1 MARLIFKAPYYKP
14 NAKAGKGARG
24 AYAKYIATRDGV
36 ELLRSGMADYI
47 NERKGSNGLFSD
59 EGVVIN
65 LSQIEETINN
75 HSGNVW
81 GLIFSLKREDA
92 ERLGYNS
99 AVQWMNLLRSH
110 RNDIAKEMH
119 IAPGNLR
126 WYAAYHNSETHPH
139 VHMLVWSDRPQEPH
153 LSSVGIHNIK
163 HTIANDIFRQD
174 LVSIY
179 KEQTQ
184 ARDNIKASFRSR
196 MDKLMSEIGNMS
208 IDYDS
213 EIALKFQMLSQRIEK
228 HKGKKVYGYLD
239 KETKK
244 LVDEIVKMI
253 AADEKIYE
261 LYDLWHK
268 CRCETFRTY
277 TDAMP
282 EKIPLEENE
291 EFKSIRNEI
300 VKMASELKVEYNFN
314 GQDDTEP
321 SRDFEEE
328 DIDNLEERVEEDEDP
343 LTMYMLGKKYLDE
356 EGDPEEAELW
366 LRMAAHNGNEYAM
379 YFLYKCYRDG
389 RIMDKEKSKMKYLRM
404 AIDKGYDAAEYEY
417 GKLLREKDPE
427 EAMKY
432 FKRAS
437 GRNNAY
443 AAYAYGKMC
452 AERGDIDK
460 AKIYFIRAT
469 RVKPDLGFRVGMWY
483 YYDLGNHEMGKEYL
497 ENAAKNGNV
506 AAEEALNAINRGID
520 TRLAW
525 GVLNLFRHASR
536 VIDDRAKAHVKI
548 SPMLGVDRKLR
559 QRIREKKE
567 EQGLRMSM

>member
-14 NAKAGKGARG
+14 NAKAGKDARG

-99 AVQWMNLLRSH
+99 AVQWMNLLRSY

-153 LSSVGIHNIK
+153 LSTVGIHNIK

-213 EIALKFQMLSQRIEK
+213 EIALKFQILSQRIEK

-417 GKLLREKDPE
+417 GKLLREKDPD
-427 EAMKY
+427 EAMRY
-432 FKRAS
+432 FKRAADQNHS
-437 GRNNAY
+437 YAALAY
-443 AAYAYGKMC
+443 AKMC
-452 AERGDIDK
+452 AESGDMDDASKYAYIAVAYNHKLAVRVGLWSYYDIGNRETGRWYLKYGADRGDRESADALKALDK
-460 AKIYFIRAT
+460 
-469 RVKPDLGFRVGMWY
+469 GQ
-483 YYDLGNHEMGKEYL
+483 N
-497 ENAAKNGNV
+497 
-506 AAEEALNAINRGID
+506 LN
-520 TRLAW
+520 LAF
-525 GVLNLFRHASR
+525 GVLNLLYYACNI
-536 VIDDRAKAHVKI
+536 IDERANRYHNGGM
-548 SPMLGVDRKLR
+548 SQGVDRKL
-559 QRIREKKE
+559 KK
-567 EQGLRMSM
+567 QISKKKQALGMRMG

>member
-14 NAKAGKGARG
+14 KGKVNRG
-24 AYAKYIATRDGV
+24 GYAKYIATREGV

-47 NERKGSNGLFSD
+47 NERRGSNGLFSD

-65 LSQIEETINN
+65 LAQIEETINN
-75 HSGNVW
+75 HAGNVW
-81 GLIFSLKREDA
+81 GLIFSLKRADA
-92 ERLGYNS
+92 ERFGYNS
-99 AVQWMNLLRSH
+99 AEQWMNLLRSH

-119 IAPGNLR
+119 IAPGDLR
-126 WYAAYHNSETHPH
+126 WYAAYHNNETHPH
-139 VHMLVWSDRPQEPH
+139 VHMLVWSERAHEPY
-153 LSSVGIHNIK
+153 LSKVGIQNIK
-163 HTIANDIFRQD
+163 RTVANDIFKRD
-174 LVSIY
+174 LIPIY
-179 KEQTQ
+179 KKQTQ

-196 MDKLMSEIGNMS
+196 IDKLMSEIGNMS

-213 EIALKFQMLSQRIEK
+213 EIALKFQMLSQRIAK

-253 AADEKIYE
+253 AADEKISE

-291 EFKSIRNEI
+291 EFKSIRNEV
-300 VKMASELKVEYNFN
+300 VKMASELKVEYVFQ

-321 SRDFEEE
+321 SHDFWEE

-343 LTMYMLGKKYLDE
+343 FTMYKLGKKYLDE
-356 EGDPEEAELW
+356 ENNPEEAELW
-366 LRMAAHNGNEYAM
+366 LRMAAYNGNEYAM

-389 RIMDKEKSKMKYLRM
+389 RIIDKKNSKMTYLRM
-404 AIDKGYDAAEYEY
+404 ALEKGYDVAEYEY

-432 FKRAS
+432 FKRAADK
-437 GRNNAY
+437 NNAY

-452 AERGDIDK
+452 ADRGDINK
-460 AKIYFIRAT
+460 AKIYFGRAT
-469 RVKPDLGFRVGMWY
+469 RVKSELGFRVGMWY
-483 YYDLGNHEMGKEYL
+483 YYDLGNHEMGISHL

-525 GVLNLFRHASR
+525 GVLNLFRHVSR

-548 SPMLGVDRKLR
+548 SPMQGVDRKLR

>member
-14 NAKAGKGARG
+14 KGKVNRG
-24 AYAKYIATRDGV
+24 GYAKYIATREGV

-47 NERKGSNGLFSD
+47 NERRGSNGLFSD

-65 LSQIEETINN
+65 LAQIEETINN
-75 HSGNVW
+75 HAGNVW
-81 GLIFSLKREDA
+81 GLIFSLKRADA
-92 ERLGYNS
+92 ERFGYNS
-99 AVQWMNLLRSH
+99 AEQWMNLLRSH

-119 IAPGNLR
+119 IAPGDLR
-126 WYAAYHNSETHPH
+126 WYAAYHNNETHPH
-139 VHMLVWSDRPQEPH
+139 VHMLVWSERAHEPY
-153 LSSVGIHNIK
+153 LSKVGIQNIK
-163 HTIANDIFRQD
+163 RTVANDIFKRD
-174 LVSIY
+174 LIPIY
-179 KEQTQ
+179 KKQTQ

-196 MDKLMSEIGNMS
+196 IDKLMSEIGNMS
-208 IDYDS
+208 IDYNS
-213 EIALKFQMLSQRIEK
+213 EIALKFQMLSQRISK

-253 AADEKIYE
+253 AADEKISE

-277 TDAMP
+277 TDAML

-291 EFKSIRNEI
+291 EFKSIRNEV
-300 VKMASELKVEYNFN
+300 VKMASELKVEYVFQ

-321 SRDFEEE
+321 SHDFEEE

-343 LTMYMLGKKYLDE
+343 FTMYKLGKKYLDE
-356 EGDPEEAELW
+356 E
-366 LRMAAHNGNEYAM
+366 HN
-379 YFLYKCYRDG
+379 
-389 RIMDKEKSKMKYLRM
+389 
-404 AIDKGYDAAEYEY
+404 
-417 GKLLREKDPE
+417 PE

-432 FKRAS
+432 FKRAAD
-437 GRNNAY
+437 GNNAY

-452 AERGDIDK
+452 ADRGDINK
-460 AKIYFIRAT
+460 AKIYFGRAT
-469 RVKPDLGFRVGMWY
+469 RVKPELGFRVGMWY
-483 YYDLGNHEMGKEYL
+483 YYDLGNHEMGIGHL

-548 SPMLGVDRKLR
+548 SPMQGVDRKLR

>member
-14 NAKAGKGARG
+14 GRKAGKGERG

-110 RNDIAKEMH
+110 RNDIAREMH

-139 VHMLVWSDRPQEPH
+139 VHMLVWSDKPQEPH
-153 LSSVGIHNIK
+153 LSTVGIHNIK
-163 HTIANDIFRQD
+163 QTIAKDIFRQD
-174 LVSIY
+174 LISVY

-184 ARDNIKASFRSR
+184 ARDDIKLAFGSR
-196 MDKLMSEIGNMS
+196 MEEIIEEISGGT
-208 IDYDS
+208 IEYDS
-213 EIALKFQMLSQRIEK
+213 EIVLKLQFLSEK
-228 HKGKKVYGYLD
+228 LSEHKGKKVYGYLD
-239 KETKK
+239 KDTKK
-244 LVDEIVKMI
+244 LVDEIVRMI
-253 AADEKIYE
+253 AGDERIAE

-282 EKIPLEENE
+282 EKIPLEENK
-291 EFKSIRNEI
+291 EFKSIRNEV
-300 VKMASELKVEYNFN
+300 VKIASDLKTAFDFY
-314 GQDDTEP
+314 GKDDSEP
-321 SRDFEEE
+321 SDETEEE
-328 DIDNLEERVEEDEDP
+328 DLEDLEYWSEQGDE
-343 LTMYMLGKKYLDE
+343 TQMYLLGKKYLDE
-356 EGDPEEAELW
+356 YDDPEEAEHW
-366 LRMAAHNGNEYAM
+366 LKKASENGNEYAM
-379 YFLYKCYRDG
+379 YLLYKCYRDG
-389 RIMDKEKSKMKYLRM
+389 RIEDKENEKMKYLKM
-404 AIDKGYDAAEYEY
+404 ALNKGYDAAEYEY
-417 GKLLREKDPE
+417 GKLLREKEPE

-432 FKRAS
+432 LGKAADQ
-437 GRNNAY
+437 RNPY
-443 AAYAYGKMC
+443 AAYAYAKMC
-452 AERGDIDK
+452 SERGDIAK
-460 AKIYFIRAT
+460 AKEYFRIAAMY
-469 RVKPDLGFRVGMWY
+469 KPELGFRVGLWY
-483 YYDLGNHEMGKEYL
+483 YYEQNERENGKAYL
-497 ENAAKNGNV
+497 QFAAERGDT
-506 AAEEALNAINRGID
+506 AAEEALKAINNGVNA
-520 TRLAW
+520 RLLS

-536 VIDDRAKAHVKI
+536 VIDDRAKAYAKGG
-548 SPMLGVDRKLR
+548 MMQGVDKKLR
-559 QRIREKKE
+559 EQIRRKKE
-567 EQGLRMSM
+567 GLGMRMG

>member
-14 NAKAGKGARG
+14 KGKVNRG
-24 AYAKYIATRDGV
+24 GYAKYIATREGV

-47 NERKGSNGLFSD
+47 NERRGSNGLFSD
-59 EGVVIN
+59 EGVVNN
-65 LSQIEETINN
+65 LAQIEETINN
-75 HSGNVW
+75 HAGNVW
-81 GLIFSLKREDA
+81 GLIFSLKRADA
-92 ERLGYNS
+92 ERFGYNS
-99 AVQWMNLLRSH
+99 AEQWMNLLRSH

-119 IAPGNLR
+119 IAPGDLR
-126 WYAAYHNSETHPH
+126 WYAAYHNNETHPH
-139 VHMLVWSDRPQEPH
+139 VHMLVWSERAHEPY
-153 LSSVGIHNIK
+153 LSKVGIQNIK
-163 HTIANDIFRQD
+163 RTVANDIFKRD
-174 LVSIY
+174 LIPIY
-179 KEQTQ
+179 KKQTQ
-184 ARDNIKASFRSR
+184 ARDNIKVSFRSR
-196 MDKLMSEIGNMS
+196 IDKLMSEIGNMS

-213 EIALKFQMLSQRIEK
+213 EIALKFQMLSQRIAK

-253 AADEKIYE
+253 AADEKISE

-291 EFKSIRNEI
+291 EFKSIRNEV
-300 VKMASELKVEYNFN
+300 VKMASELKVEYVFQ

-321 SRDFEEE
+321 SHDFEEE

-343 LTMYMLGKKYLDE
+343 FAMYKLGKKYLDE
-356 EGDPEEAELW
+356 ENNPEEAELW

-389 RIMDKEKSKMKYLRM
+389 RIIDKKNSKMTYLRM
-404 AIDKGYDAAEYEY
+404 ALDKGYDVAEYEY

-427 EAMKY
+427 EAKKY
-432 FKRAS
+432 FKRAADK
-437 GRNNAY
+437 NNAY

-452 AERGDIDK
+452 ADRGDINK
-460 AKIYFIRAT
+460 AKIYFGRAT
-469 RVKPDLGFRVGMWY
+469 RVKPELGFRVGMWY
-483 YYDLGNHEMGKEYL
+483 YYDLGNHEMGIGHL

-536 VIDDRAKAHVKI
+536 VIDDRAKAHIKI
-548 SPMLGVDRKLR
+548 SPMQGVDKKLR

-567 EQGLRMSM
+567 GQGMRMSM

>member
-14 NAKAGKGARG
+14 KGKVNRG
-24 AYAKYIATRDGV
+24 GYAKYIATREGV
-36 ELLRSGMADYI
+36 EHLRSGMADYI

-65 LSQIEETINN
+65 LAQIEETINN
-75 HSGNVW
+75 HAGNVW
-81 GLIFSLKREDA
+81 GLIFSLKRADA
-92 ERLGYNS
+92 ERFGYNS
-99 AVQWMNLLRSH
+99 AEQWMNLLRSH
-110 RNDIAKEMH
+110 RNDIAKEMR
-119 IAPGNLR
+119 IAPGDLR
-126 WYAAYHNSETHPH
+126 WYAAYHNNETHPH
-139 VHMLVWSDRPQEPH
+139 VHMLVWSERAHEPY
-153 LSSVGIHNIK
+153 LSKVGIQNIK
-163 HTIANDIFRQD
+163 RTVANDIFKRD
-174 LVSIY
+174 LIPIY
-179 KEQTQ
+179 KKQTQ

-196 MDKLMSEIGNMS
+196 IDKLMSEIGNMS

-213 EIALKFQMLSQRIEK
+213 EIALKFQMLSQRIAK

-239 KETKK
+239 KEIKK

-253 AADEKIYE
+253 AADEKISE
-261 LYDLWHK
+261 LYELWHK

-291 EFKSIRNEI
+291 EFKSIRNEV
-300 VKMASELKVEYNFN
+300 VKMASELKVEYVFQS
-314 GQDDTEP
+314 QDDAEP
-321 SRDFEEE
+321 SHDFGEE

-343 LTMYMLGKKYLDE
+343 FTMYKLGKKYLDE
-356 EGDPEEAELW
+356 ENNPEEAELW
-366 LRMAAHNGNEYAM
+366 LRMAAYNGNEYAM

-389 RIMDKEKSKMKYLRM
+389 RIIDKKNSKMTYLRM
-404 AIDKGYDAAEYEY
+404 ALDKGYDVAEYEY

-427 EAMKY
+427 EAKKY
-432 FKRAS
+432 FKRAADK
-437 GRNNAY
+437 NNAY

-452 AERGDIDK
+452 AERDDINK
-460 AKIYFIRAT
+460 AKIYFGRAT
-469 RVKPDLGFRVGMWY
+469 RVKPELGFRVGMWY
-483 YYDLGNHEMGKEYL
+483 YYDLGNHEMGIGHL

-548 SPMLGVDRKLR
+548 SPMQGVDRKLR

>member
-14 NAKAGKGARG
+14 GRKAGKGERG

-110 RNDIAKEMH
+110 RNDIAREMH

-139 VHMLVWSDRPQEPH
+139 VHMLVWSDKPQEPH
-153 LSSVGIHNIK
+153 LSTVGIHNIK
-163 HTIANDIFRQD
+163 QTIAKDIFRQD
-174 LVSIY
+174 LISVY

-184 ARDNIKASFRSR
+184 ARDDIKLAFSSH
-196 MDKLMSEIGNMS
+196 MEEIIEEISDGT
-208 IDYDS
+208 IKYDS
-213 EIALKFQMLSQRIEK
+213 EIVLKLQFLSEK
-228 HKGKKVYGYLD
+228 LSEHKGKKVYGYLD
-239 KETKK
+239 KGTKK
-244 LVDEIVKMI
+244 LVDEIVRMI
-253 AADEKIYE
+253 AGDGRIAE

-282 EKIPLEENE
+282 EKIPLEENK
-291 EFKSIRNEI
+291 EFKSIRNEV
-300 VKMASELKVEYNFN
+300 VKIASDLKTAFDFY
-314 GQDDTEP
+314 GKDDSEP
-321 SRDFEEE
+321 SDETEEE
-328 DIDNLEERVEEDEDP
+328 DLEDLEYWSEQGDE
-343 LTMYMLGKKYLDE
+343 TQMYLLGKKYLDE
-356 EGDPEEAELW
+356 YDDTEEAEHW
-366 LRMAAHNGNEYAM
+366 LKKASENGNEYAM
-379 YFLYKCYRDG
+379 YLLYKCYRDG
-389 RIMDKEKSKMKYLRM
+389 RIEDKENEKMKYLKM
-404 AIDKGYDAAEYEY
+404 ALNKGYDAAEYEY
-417 GKLLREKDPE
+417 GKLLREKEPE

-432 FKRAS
+432 LGKAADQ
-437 GRNNAY
+437 RNPY
-443 AAYAYGKMC
+443 AAYAYAKMC
-452 AERGDIDK
+452 SERGDIAK
-460 AKIYFIRAT
+460 AKEYFRIAAMY
-469 RVKPDLGFRVGMWY
+469 KPELGFRVGLWY
-483 YYDLGNHEMGKEYL
+483 YYEQNERENGKAYL
-497 ENAAKNGNV
+497 QFAAERGDT
-506 AAEEALNAINRGID
+506 AAEEALKAINNGVNA
-520 TRLAW
+520 RLLS

-536 VIDDRAKAHVKI
+536 VIDDRAKAYAK
-548 SPMLGVDRKLR
+548 SGMMQGVDKKLR
-559 QRIREKKE
+559 EQIRQKKE
-567 EQGLRMSM
+567 GLGMRMG

>member
-14 NAKAGKGARG
+14 KGKVNRG
-24 AYAKYIATRDGV
+24 GYAKYIATREGV

-47 NERKGSNGLFSD
+47 NERRGSNGLFSD

-65 LSQIEETINN
+65 LAQIEETINN
-75 HSGNVW
+75 HAGNVW
-81 GLIFSLKREDA
+81 GLIFSLKRADA
-92 ERLGYNS
+92 ERFGYNS
-99 AVQWMNLLRSH
+99 AEQWMNLLRSH

-119 IAPGNLR
+119 IAPGDLR
-126 WYAAYHNSETHPH
+126 WYAAYHNNETHPH
-139 VHMLVWSDRPQEPH
+139 VHMLVWSERAHEPY
-153 LSSVGIHNIK
+153 LSKVGIQNIK
-163 HTIANDIFRQD
+163 RTVANDIFKRD
-174 LVSIY
+174 LIPIY
-179 KEQTQ
+179 KKQTQ

-196 MDKLMSEIGNMS
+196 IDKLMSEIGNMS

-213 EIALKFQMLSQRIEK
+213 EIALKFQMLSQRIAK

-253 AADEKIYE
+253 AADEKISE

-291 EFKSIRNEI
+291 EFKSIRNEV
-300 VKMASELKVEYNFN
+300 VKMASELKVEYVFQ

-321 SRDFEEE
+321 SHDFEEE

-343 LTMYMLGKKYLDE
+343 FTMYKLGKKYLDE
-356 EGDPEEAELW
+356 ENNPEEAELW
-366 LRMAAHNGNEYAM
+366 LRMAAYNGNEYAM
-379 YFLYKCYRDG
+379 YFLYKCYRDR
-389 RIMDKEKSKMKYLRM
+389 RIIDKKNSKMTYLRM
-404 AIDKGYDAAEYEY
+404 ALVKGYDVAEYEY
-417 GKLLREKDPE
+417 GKLLREKHPE
-427 EAMKY
+427 EAKKY
-432 FKRAS
+432 FKRAADK
-437 GRNNAY
+437 NNAY

-452 AERGDIDK
+452 ADRGDINK
-460 AKIYFIRAT
+460 AKIYFGRAT
-469 RVKPDLGFRVGMWY
+469 RVKPELGFRVGMWY
-483 YYDLGNHEMGKEYL
+483 YYDLGNHEMGISHL

-506 AAEEALNAINRGID
+506 AAEETLNAINRGID

-548 SPMLGVDRKLR
+548 SPMQGVDRKLR

>member
-14 NAKAGKGARG
+14 GRKAGKGERG

-110 RNDIAKEMH
+110 RNDIAREMH

-139 VHMLVWSDRPQEPH
+139 VHMLVWSDKPQEPH
-153 LSSVGIHNIK
+153 LSTVGIHNIK
-163 HTIANDIFRQD
+163 QTIAKDIFRQD
-174 LVSIY
+174 LISIY

-184 ARDNIKASFRSR
+184 ARDDIKLAFSSR
-196 MDKLMSEIGNMS
+196 MEEIIEEISGGT
-208 IDYDS
+208 IEYDS
-213 EIALKFQMLSQRIEK
+213 EIVLKLQFLSEK
-228 HKGKKVYGYLD
+228 LSEHKGKKVYGYLD
-239 KETKK
+239 KDTKK
-244 LVDEIVKMI
+244 LVDEIVRMI
-253 AADEKIYE
+253 AGDERIAE

-282 EKIPLEENE
+282 EKIPLEENK
-291 EFKSIRNEI
+291 EFKSIRNEV
-300 VKMASELKVEYNFN
+300 VKIASDLKIAFDFY
-314 GQDDTEP
+314 GKDDSEP
-321 SRDFEEE
+321 SDETEEE
-328 DIDNLEERVEEDEDP
+328 DLEDLEYWSEQGDE
-343 LTMYMLGKKYLDE
+343 TQMYLLGKKYLDE
-356 EGDPEEAELW
+356 YDDPEEAEHW
-366 LRMAAHNGNEYAM
+366 LKKASENGNEYAM
-379 YFLYKCYRDG
+379 YLLYKCYRDG
-389 RIMDKEKSKMKYLRM
+389 RIEDKENEKMKYLKM
-404 AIDKGYDAAEYEY
+404 ALNKGYDAAEYEY

-432 FKRAS
+432 LGKAADQ
-437 GRNNAY
+437 RNPY
-443 AAYAYGKMC
+443 AAYAYAKMC
-452 AERGDIDK
+452 SERGDIAK
-460 AKIYFIRAT
+460 AKEYFRIAAMY
-469 RVKPDLGFRVGMWY
+469 KPELGFRVGLWY
-483 YYDLGNHEMGKEYL
+483 YYEQNERENGKAYL
-497 ENAAKNGNV
+497 QFAAERCDT
-506 AAEEALNAINRGID
+506 AAEEALKAINNGVNA
-520 TRLAW
+520 RLLS

-536 VIDDRAKAHVKI
+536 VIDNRAKQQSKGI
-548 SPMLGVDRKLR
+548 TIDRKRLR
-559 QRIREKKE
+559 ELREKQE
-567 EQGLRMSM
+567 GLGMRMG

>member
-14 NAKAGKGARG
+14 GRKAGNGERG

-110 RNDIAKEMH
+110 RNDIAREMH

-139 VHMLVWSDRPQEPH
+139 VHMLVWSDKPQEPH
-153 LSSVGIHNIK
+153 LSTVGIHNIK
-163 HTIANDIFRQD
+163 QTIAKDIFRQD
-174 LVSIY
+174 LISVY

-184 ARDNIKASFRSR
+184 ARDDIKLAFGSR
-196 MDKLMSEIGNMS
+196 MEEIIEEISGGT
-208 IDYDS
+208 IEYDS
-213 EIALKFQMLSQRIEK
+213 EIVLKLQFLSEK
-228 HKGKKVYGYLD
+228 LSEHKGKKVYGYLD
-239 KETKK
+239 KDTKK
-244 LVDEIVKMI
+244 LVDEIVRMI
-253 AADEKIYE
+253 AGDERIAE

-282 EKIPLEENE
+282 EKIPLEENK
-291 EFKSIRNEI
+291 EFKSIRNEV
-300 VKMASELKVEYNFN
+300 VKIASDLKTAFDFY
-314 GQDDTEP
+314 GKDDSEP
-321 SRDFEEE
+321 SDETEEE
-328 DIDNLEERVEEDEDP
+328 DLEDLEYWSEQGDE
-343 LTMYMLGKKYLDE
+343 TQMYLLGKKYLDE
-356 EGDPEEAELW
+356 YDDPEEAEHW
-366 LRMAAHNGNEYAM
+366 LKKASENGNEYAM
-379 YFLYKCYRDG
+379 YLLYKCYRDG
-389 RIMDKEKSKMKYLRM
+389 RIEDKENEKMKYLKM
-404 AIDKGYDAAEYEY
+404 ALNKGYDAAEYEY
-417 GKLLREKDPE
+417 GKLLREKEPE

-432 FKRAS
+432 LGKAADQ
-437 GRNNAY
+437 RNPY
-443 AAYAYGKMC
+443 AAYAYAKMC
-452 AERGDIDK
+452 SERGDIAK
-460 AKIYFIRAT
+460 AKEYFRIAAMY
-469 RVKPDLGFRVGMWY
+469 KPELGFRVGLWY
-483 YYDLGNHEMGKEYL
+483 YYEQNERENGKAYL
-497 ENAAKNGNV
+497 QFAAERGDT
-506 AAEEALNAINRGID
+506 AAEEALKAINNGVNA
-520 TRLAW
+520 RLLS

-536 VIDDRAKAHVKI
+536 VIDDRAKAYAK
-548 SPMLGVDRKLR
+548 SGMMQGVDKKLR
-559 QRIREKKE
+559 EQIRQKKE
-567 EQGLRMSM
+567 GLGMRMG

>member
-14 NAKAGKGARG
+14 KGKVNRG
-24 AYAKYIATRDGV
+24 GYAKYIATREGV

-47 NERKGSNGLFSD
+47 NERRGSNGLFSD

-65 LSQIEETINN
+65 LAQIEETINN
-75 HSGNVW
+75 HAGNVW
-81 GLIFSLKREDA
+81 GLIFSLKRADA
-92 ERLGYNS
+92 ERFGYNS
-99 AVQWMNLLRSH
+99 AEQWMNLLRSH

-119 IAPGNLR
+119 IAPGDLR
-126 WYAAYHNSETHPH
+126 WYAAYHNNEAHPH
-139 VHMLVWSDRPQEPH
+139 VHMLVWSERAHEPY
-153 LSSVGIHNIK
+153 LSKVGIQNIK
-163 HTIANDIFRQD
+163 RTVANDIFKRD
-174 LVSIY
+174 LIPIY
-179 KEQTQ
+179 KKQTQ

-196 MDKLMSEIGNMS
+196 MDKLMSEIVNMS

-213 EIALKFQMLSQRIEK
+213 EIALKFQMLSQRIAK

-253 AADEKIYE
+253 AADEKISE

-282 EKIPLEENE
+282 DKIPLEENE
-291 EFKSIRNEI
+291 EFKSIRNEV
-300 VKMASELKVEYNFN
+300 VKMASELKVEYVFQ

-321 SRDFEEE
+321 SHDFGEE
-328 DIDNLEERVEEDEDP
+328 DIDSLEERVEEDEDP
-343 LTMYMLGKKYLDE
+343 FTMYKLGKKYLDE
-356 EGDPEEAELW
+356 ENNPEEAELW
-366 LRMAAHNGNEYAM
+366 LRMAAYNGNEYAM

-389 RIMDKEKSKMKYLRM
+389 RIIDKKNSKMTYLRM
-404 AIDKGYDAAEYEY
+404 ALDKGYDVAEYEY

-432 FKRAS
+432 FKRAADK
-437 GRNNAY
+437 NNAY

-452 AERGDIDK
+452 ADRGDINK
-460 AKIYFIRAT
+460 AKIYFGRAT
-469 RVKPDLGFRVGMWY
+469 RVKPELGFRVGMWY
-483 YYDLGNHEMGKEYL
+483 YYDLGNHEMGIGHL

-548 SPMLGVDRKLR
+548 SPMQGVDRKLR

>member
-14 NAKAGKGARG
+14 KGKVNRG
-24 AYAKYIATRDGV
+24 GYAKYIATREGV

-47 NERKGSNGLFSD
+47 NERRGSNGLFSD

-65 LSQIEETINN
+65 LAQIEETINN
-75 HSGNVW
+75 HAGNVW
-81 GLIFSLKREDA
+81 WLIFSLKRADA
-92 ERLGYNS
+92 ERFGYNS
-99 AVQWMNLLRSH
+99 AEQWMNLLRSH

-119 IAPGNLR
+119 IAPGDLR
-126 WYAAYHNSETHPH
+126 WYAAYHNNETHPH
-139 VHMLVWSDRPQEPH
+139 VHMLVWSERAHEPY
-153 LSSVGIHNIK
+153 LSKVGIQNIK
-163 HTIANDIFRQD
+163 RTVANDIFKRD
-174 LVSIY
+174 LIPIY
-179 KEQTQ
+179 KKQTQ

-196 MDKLMSEIGNMS
+196 IDKLMSEIGNMS

-213 EIALKFQMLSQRIEK
+213 EIALKFQMLSQRIAK

-253 AADEKIYE
+253 AADEKISE

-291 EFKSIRNEI
+291 EFKSIRNEV
-300 VKMASELKVEYNFN
+300 VKMASELKVEYVFQ

-321 SRDFEEE
+321 SHDFEEE

-343 LTMYMLGKKYLDE
+343 FTMYKLGKKYLDE
-356 EGDPEEAELW
+356 ENNPEEAELW

-389 RIMDKEKSKMKYLRM
+389 RIIDKKNSKMTYLRM
-404 AIDKGYDAAEYEY
+404 SLDKGYDVAEYEY

-427 EAMKY
+427 EAKKY
-432 FKRAS
+432 FKRAADK
-437 GRNNAY
+437 NNAY

-452 AERGDIDK
+452 ADRGDINK
-460 AKIYFIRAT
+460 AKIYFGRAT
-469 RVKPDLGFRVGMWY
+469 RVKPELGFRVGMWY
-483 YYDLGNHEMGKEYL
+483 YYDLGNHEMGISHL

-525 GVLNLFRHASR
+525 GALNIFRHASR

-548 SPMLGVDRKLR
+548 SPIQGIDRKLR

-567 EQGLRMSM
+567 EQCLRMSM

>member
-14 NAKAGKGARG
+14 KGKVNRG
-24 AYAKYIATRDGV
+24 GYAKYIATREGV

-47 NERKGSNGLFSD
+47 NERRGSNGLFSD

-65 LSQIEETINN
+65 LAQIEETINN
-75 HSGNVW
+75 HAGNVW
-81 GLIFSLKREDA
+81 GLIFSLKRADA
-92 ERLGYNS
+92 ERFGYNS
-99 AVQWMNLLRSH
+99 AEQWMNLLRSH

-119 IAPGNLR
+119 IAPGDLR
-126 WYAAYHNSETHPH
+126 WYAAYHNNETHPH
-139 VHMLVWSDRPQEPH
+139 VHMLVWSERAHEPY
-153 LSSVGIHNIK
+153 LSKVGIQNIK
-163 HTIANDIFRQD
+163 RTVANDIFKRD
-174 LVSIY
+174 LIPIY
-179 KEQTQ
+179 KKQTQ

-213 EIALKFQMLSQRIEK
+213 EIALKFQMLFQRIAK
-228 HKGKKVYGYLD
+228 HKVKKVYGYLD

-253 AADEKIYE
+253 AADEKISE

-291 EFKSIRNEI
+291 EFKSIRNEV
-300 VKMASELKVEYNFN
+300 VKMASDLKVEYVFQ

-321 SRDFEEE
+321 SHDFEEE

-343 LTMYMLGKKYLDE
+343 FTMYKLGKKYLDE
-356 EGDPEEAELW
+356 ENNPEEAELW
-366 LRMAAHNGNEYAM
+366 LRMAAYNGNEYAM

-389 RIMDKEKSKMKYLRM
+389 RIIDKKNSKMTYLRM
-404 AIDKGYDAAEYEY
+404 ALDKGYDAAEYEH

-432 FKRAS
+432 FKRAADK
-437 GRNNAY
+437 NNAY

-452 AERGDIDK
+452 ADRGDINK
-460 AKIYFIRAT
+460 AKIYFGRAT
-469 RVKPDLGFRVGMWY
+469 RVKPELGFRVGMWY
-483 YYDLGNHEMGKEYL
+483 YYDLGNHEMGISHL

-506 AAEEALNAINRGID
+506 AAEEALNAINRVID

-536 VIDDRAKAHVKI
+536 VIDDRAKAHIKI
-548 SPMLGVDRKLR
+548 SPMQGVDKKLR

-567 EQGLRMSM
+567 GQGMRMSM

>member
-14 NAKAGKGARG
+14 KGKVNRG
-24 AYAKYIATRDGV
+24 GYAKYIATREGV

-47 NERKGSNGLFSD
+47 NERRGSNGLFSD

-65 LSQIEETINN
+65 LAQIEETINN
-75 HSGNVW
+75 HAGNVW
-81 GLIFSLKREDA
+81 GLIFSLKRADA
-92 ERLGYNS
+92 ERFGYNS
-99 AVQWMNLLRSH
+99 AEQWMNLLRSH

-119 IAPGNLR
+119 IAPGDLR
-126 WYAAYHNSETHPH
+126 WYAAYHNNETHPH
-139 VHMLVWSDRPQEPH
+139 VHMLVWSERAHEPY
-153 LSSVGIHNIK
+153 LSKVGIQNIK
-163 HTIANDIFRQD
+163 RTVANDIFKRD
-174 LVSIY
+174 LIPIY
-179 KEQTQ
+179 KKQTQ

-196 MDKLMSEIGNMS
+196 IDKLMSEIGNMS

-213 EIALKFQMLSQRIEK
+213 EIALKFQMLSQRIAK

-253 AADEKIYE
+253 AADEKISE

-291 EFKSIRNEI
+291 EFKSIRNEV
-300 VKMASELKVEYNFN
+300 VKMASELKVEYVFQ

-321 SRDFEEE
+321 SHDLEEE
-328 DIDNLEERVEEDEDP
+328 GIDNLEERVEEDEDP
-343 LTMYMLGKKYLDE
+343 FTMYKLGKKYLDE
-356 EGDPEEAELW
+356 ENNPEEAELW

-389 RIMDKEKSKMKYLRM
+389 RIIDKKNSKMTYLRM
-404 AIDKGYDAAEYEY
+404 ALDKGYDVAEYEY

-432 FKRAS
+432 FKRAADK
-437 GRNNAY
+437 NNAY

-452 AERGDIDK
+452 ADRGDINK
-460 AKIYFIRAT
+460 AKIYFGRAT
-469 RVKPDLGFRVGMWY
+469 RVKPELGFRVGMWY
-483 YYDLGNHEMGKEYL
+483 YYDLGNHEMVIGHL

-536 VIDDRAKAHVKI
+536 VIDDRAKAHIKI
-548 SPMLGVDRKLR
+548 SPMQGVDKKLR

-567 EQGLRMSM
+567 GQGMRMSM

>member
-14 NAKAGKGARG
+14 KGKVNRG
-24 AYAKYIATRDGV
+24 GYAKYIATREGV
-36 ELLRSGMADYI
+36 EHLRSGMADYI
-47 NERKGSNGLFSD
+47 NERRGSNGLFSD

-65 LSQIEETINN
+65 LAQIEETINN
-75 HSGNVW
+75 HAGNVW
-81 GLIFSLKREDA
+81 GLIFSLKRADA
-92 ERLGYNS
+92 ERFGYNS
-99 AVQWMNLLRSH
+99 AEQWMNLLRSH

-119 IAPGNLR
+119 IAPGDLR
-126 WYAAYHNSETHPH
+126 WYAAYHNNETHPH
-139 VHMLVWSDRPQEPH
+139 VHMLVWSERAHEPY
-153 LSSVGIHNIK
+153 LSKVGIQNIK
-163 HTIANDIFRQD
+163 RTVANDIFKRD
-174 LVSIY
+174 LIPIY
-179 KEQTQ
+179 KKQTQ
-184 ARDNIKASFRSR
+184 ARDNIKVSFRSR
-196 MDKLMSEIGNMS
+196 IDKLMSEIGNMS
-208 IDYDS
+208 IEYDS
-213 EIALKFQMLSQRIEK
+213 EIALKFQMLSQRIAK

-253 AADEKIYE
+253 AADEKISE

-291 EFKSIRNEI
+291 EFKSIRNEV
-300 VKMASELKVEYNFN
+300 VKMASELKVEYVFQ
-314 GQDDTEP
+314 GQDDAEP
-321 SRDFEEE
+321 SHDFGEE

-343 LTMYMLGKKYLDE
+343 FTMYKLGKKYLDE
-356 EGDPEEAELW
+356 ENNPEEAELW

-389 RIMDKEKSKMKYLRM
+389 RIIDKKNSKMTYLRM
-404 AIDKGYDAAEYEY
+404 ALDKGYDVAEYEY

-432 FKRAS
+432 FKRAADK
-437 GRNNAY
+437 NNAY

-452 AERGDIDK
+452 ADRGDINK
-460 AKIYFIRAT
+460 AKIYFGRAT
-469 RVKPDLGFRVGMWY
+469 RVKPELGFRVGMWY
-483 YYDLGNHEMGKEYL
+483 YYDLELHEMGISHL

-548 SPMLGVDRKLR
+548 SPMQGVDRKLR

>member
-14 NAKAGKGARG
+14 GRKAGKGERG

-36 ELLRSGMADYI
+36 ELLRSGMVDYI

-153 LSSVGIHNIK
+153 LSTVGIHNIK
-163 HTIANDIFRQD
+163 QTIAKDIFRQD
-174 LVSIY
+174 LISVY

-184 ARDNIKASFRSR
+184 ARDDIKLAFSSR
-196 MDKLMSEIGNMS
+196 MAEIIDEISDGTIKYNSEIVLKLEFL
-208 IDYDS
+208 S
-213 EIALKFQMLSQRIEK
+213 EKLSE

-239 KETKK
+239 KDTKK

-253 AADEKIYE
+253 AVDERISE

-291 EFKSIRNEI
+291 EFKSVRNEV
-300 VKMASELKVEYNFN
+300 VKIAFDLKISFDFY
-314 GQDDTEP
+314 GQDDSEP
-321 SRDFEEE
+321 SDETEEE
-328 DIDNLEERVEEDEDP
+328 DLEDLEYWSEQGDE
-343 LTMYMLGKKYLDE
+343 TQMYLLGKKYLDE
-356 EGDPEEAELW
+356 YDDPEEAEHW
-366 LRMAAHNGNEYAM
+366 LKKASENGNEYAM
-379 YFLYKCYRDG
+379 YLLYKCYRDG
-389 RIMDKEKSKMKYLRM
+389 RIEDKENEKMKYLKM
-404 AIDKGYDAAEYEY
+404 ALNKGYDAAEYEY
-417 GKLLREKDPE
+417 GKLLREKEPE

-432 FKRAS
+432 LGKAADQ
-437 GRNNAY
+437 RNPY
-443 AAYAYGKMC
+443 AAYAYAKMC
-452 AERGDIDK
+452 SDRGDIAK
-460 AKIYFIRAT
+460 AKEYFRIAAMY
-469 RVKPDLGFRVGMWY
+469 KPELGFRVGLWY
-483 YYDLGNHEMGKEYL
+483 YYEQNERENGKAYL
-497 ENAAKNGNV
+497 QFAAERGDT
-506 AAEEALNAINRGID
+506 AAEEALKAINNGVNA
-520 TRLAW
+520 RLLS

-536 VIDDRAKAHVKI
+536 VIDNRAKQQSKGI
-548 SPMLGVDRKLR
+548 TIDRKRLR
-559 QRIREKKE
+559 ELREKQE
-567 EQGLRMSM
+567 GLGMRMG